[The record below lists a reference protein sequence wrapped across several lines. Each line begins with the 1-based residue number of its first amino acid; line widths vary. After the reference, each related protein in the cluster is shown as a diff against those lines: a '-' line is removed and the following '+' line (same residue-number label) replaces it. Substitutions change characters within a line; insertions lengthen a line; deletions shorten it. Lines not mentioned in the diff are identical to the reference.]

1 MLQGREHGDMNA
13 AVWRRVTAA
22 AIDFVIVPS
31 VAMIVMLIT
40 GALENAEAWTDGFP
54 WLRVVLLGVV
64 GYLMVNGVLLWR
76 CGQTLGKRLAKIKIV
91 DHESGQVPALWKLIV
106 LRAPFSTYACHVDWL
121 LVSACARPAY
131 GSSRGSTMHPRLGQR
146 YQSSSGSGR

>member
-54 WLRVVLLGVV
+54 GSGGFARGGWLF
-64 GYLMVNGVLLWR
+64 NGEWSIAV
-76 CGQTLGKRLAKIKIV
+76 AV
-91 DHESGQVPALWKLIV
+91 
-106 LRAPFSTYACHVDWL
+106 
-121 LVSACARPAY
+121 RPN
-131 GSSRGSTMHPRLGQR
+131 LGQKA
-146 YQSSSGSGR
+146 GKD